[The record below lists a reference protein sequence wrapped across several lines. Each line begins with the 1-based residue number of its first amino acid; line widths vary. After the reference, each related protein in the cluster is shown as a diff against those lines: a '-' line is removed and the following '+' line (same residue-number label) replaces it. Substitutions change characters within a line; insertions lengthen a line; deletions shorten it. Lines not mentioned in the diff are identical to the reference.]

1 MLETE
6 RFVIP
11 RGFRVTTNQLVC
23 RYLTCGDEGNK
34 WFVAYPTFRYATNL
48 LICRYLTTRVVA
60 NHLVGRYLSSQVVT
74 NHVIGGIPNFS
85 VYNKSTDLPTLQN
98 KRDDKTA
105 VITAK

>member
-48 LICRYLTTRVVA
+48 SVGRHLTTRVVT
-60 NHLVGRYLSSQVVT
+60 NHMVCRYLTSQVVT
-74 NHVIGGIPNFS
+74 NLLIGGIPNFS
-85 VYNKSTDLPTLQN
+85 VYNKSTDLPTLEN
-98 KRDDKTA
+98 KRLCKTA
-105 VITAK
+105 VNPTK